1 MVEKKLL
8 PNCTL
13 TRADFLAAE
22 HIFGPEI
29 GSLRGKTTRKA
40 PVIAGPIPIPN
51 LPVETMAR
59 YSQVTLCGDIMF
71 VNQIPFLITI
81 SRHIK
86 FGTVTKLGDRK
97 ESTITKAMFD
107 VLKIYGT
114 GGFKVVIAAM
124 DGEFEFLRGDLAEKG
139 VQLNTTARD
148 EHVGPIERYIR
159 TIKERTRSIF
169 NVLPFRRMPNQLIIE
184 MVKASVFWWNSFP
197 GNSGISDTMSPR
209 EIVLRQTIDYKKHC
223 RLEYAAYVQTHE
235 QHDNSMASRTT
246 GALALRPTGNSQGGH
261 YFFSLATGRILNR
274 NHWTALPMPLDV
286 INRVNEMGRN
296 TPVGL
301 LFLDRRQDII
311 EDDDDPDDA
320 DYMPADDLDH
330 YADDEALYYD
340 DDDIFAPVYD
350 IDADNNA
357 DDYPNLP
364 DAMDDPDPANIAGV
378 APNLVDA
385 PDAAADAADIVADA
399 VEPIIPDAPAEPAPD
414 DNIPEIAP
422 PAVAYN
428 IDDDFD
434 QRYGHRTG
442 TYNLRP
448 RREVTYAHLHATD
461 GSAAQI
467 TGVSEDD
474 ADYDIDSVLPT
485 KNDNEISP
493 ISDEADDALIG
504 FIFTQV
510 GMNKGLKM
518 YGNRGKEAVKSE
530 LEQIVYRKVFKPVP
544 AEQLTREQKRRA
556 LQYLM
561 FLKQKRC
568 GRIKGRGCADGRKQR
583 VYTAKEDA
591 SSPTVSIE
599 SIILSCVID
608 AQEGRHVATADIP
621 GAFMQADMDELVHMR
636 LDGIIVELL
645 LEIAPEYE
653 SFVTIENGKRVLYVQ
668 LEKAL
673 YASGGQ
679 TREVSHS
686 YSQTSNVQLKFS
698 H

>member
-1 MVEKKLL
+1 
-8 PNCTL
+8 
-13 TRADFLAAE
+13 
-22 HIFGPEI
+22 
-29 GSLRGKTTRKA
+29 
-40 PVIAGPIPIPN
+40 
-51 LPVETMAR
+51 
-59 YSQVTLCGDIMF
+59 
-71 VNQIPFLITI
+71 
-81 SRHIK
+81 
-86 FGTVTKLGDRK
+86 
-97 ESTITKAMFD
+97 
-107 VLKIYGT
+107 
-114 GGFKVVIAAM
+114 
-124 DGEFEFLRGDLAEKG
+124 
-139 VQLNTTARD
+139 
-148 EHVGPIERYIR
+148 
-159 TIKERTRSIF
+159 
-169 NVLPFRRMPNQLIIE
+169 
-184 MVKASVFWWNSFP
+184 
-197 GNSGISDTMSPR
+197 
-209 EIVLRQTIDYKKHC
+209 
-223 RLEYAAYVQTHE
+223 
-235 QHDNSMASRTT
+235 
-246 GALALRPTGNSQGGH
+246 
-261 YFFSLATGRILNR
+261 
-274 NHWTALPMPLDV
+274 
-286 INRVNEMGRN
+286 MGRN